1 MLKNLHSDKT
11 RNITNLTVM
20 RRSNLS
26 PNTEILQ
33 KEATHKIMFT
43 LRRGKKGHTK
53 AFLKQLKIH
62 IGV

>member
-1 MLKNLHSDKT
+1 
-11 RNITNLTVM
+11 M

-26 PNTEILQ
+26 PQTFSNTEIPQ
-33 KEATHKIMFT
+33 KEATHKMMFT
-43 LRRGKKGHTK
+43 LRRGKKGHNK